1 MKLYSL
7 PGAPS
12 ALVSRGARPAG
23 DEDEQHRHA
32 GQSLE
37 GVAPVL
43 GLYYRA
49 LSGRNAAL
57 VAYGNRS
64 DPQQYPDTHT
74 TIRLPDRMFRFLW
87 GNGNFLW
94 YKVALTHRAAHY
106 DGGTF
111 AFEFLRPAN
120 HFATLRPA
128 SVDATKRHQHESDLE
143 VFFSLFAQRQLAV
156 EVFTVM
162 EDLRLD
168 EWSKRRYPG
177 LRSGYEKI
185 QRAALHDRPS
195 LSSMGPRNALA
206 ELMVRIS
213 LASKEAFELPSLLH
227 APTRRLLHLMQAL
240 TQHDARVEDSAEA
253 AMRAYCLIVGLPNMD
268 AEYGPNLPV
277 DLSLSQSGQQ
287 GHVVWPTLWPEPEKT
302 RLEGDDVLA
311 TVMVPVSYRDQLGS
325 RYTYYK
331 GAGPLD
337 QQAIYRFTQVDT
349 QAAASTPSLAGE
361 ERPKPPDEPMEHDHH
376 DHFGADEV
384 HLHSGELHSH
394 EIFSFVYPEWDH
406 VAGAYMRN
414 WCCVKESRI
423 DPASSARYFDET
435 LRAYGRLMPHI
446 QNQFERIARE
456 GLRKVR
462 RMADGDDL
470 DLDAAVEALV
480 DMRAGLSPSD
490 QVYTSRQKEARDV
503 VVAFLIDKSAST
515 AEHVESSDGALSMGA
530 GQLVHGKN
538 YRTIL
543 DLEKETAVL
552 LMASLE
558 KLGDTYGIYFFS
570 GSGREDVKFHVLKDF
585 EERLSDRVAA
595 RIDNIKPLHT
605 TRMGPAI
612 RHTVKKLRAQESRT
626 RLLMLI
632 SDGRPFDLDYG
643 QQYGDDAEV
652 EYAIHDTRQA
662 LNEARQAGITP
673 FVLTIDPQG
682 NDYLKSMCDG
692 IDYEVLD
699 DINQL
704 PARLLA
710 LYRTLTA

>member
-1 MKLYSL
+1 MKGYTL

-12 ALVSRGARPAG
+12 ALVRRGTGPARN
-23 DEDEQHRHA
+23 EEEHRHP

-37 GVAPVL
+37 GIAPVL

-57 VAYGNRS
+57 VPFGNRS

-74 TIRLPDRMFRFLW
+74 TIRLPDRMFRFVW

-111 AFEFLRPAN
+111 FFEFLRPAV
-120 HFATLRPA
+120 HFAALRPSSLA
-128 SVDATKRHQHESDLE
+128 GTKRHEHESDLE
-143 VFFSLFAQRQLAV
+143 TFFSLFAQRQLAV

-177 LRSGYEKI
+177 LCAGYEKI

-195 LSSMGPRNALA
+195 LTALGPRNALA
-206 ELMVRIS
+206 EVMVRIS
-213 LASKEAFELPSLLH
+213 LASKESFDLPALLH
-227 APTRRLLHLMQAL
+227 EPARRLGQIMQL
-240 TQHDARVEDSAEA
+240 LRINDARVEDSAEA
-253 AMRAYCLIVGLPNMD
+253 AIRAYCLIVGLPNIEAD
-268 AEYGPNLPV
+268 YGPNLPV
-277 DLSLSQSGQQ
+277 EKLPPPVETQ
-287 GHVVWPTLWPEPEKT
+287 GTAGWPNVWPEPEKT
-302 RLEGDDVLA
+302 RLEGDEVLA
-311 TVMVPVSYRDQLGS
+311 TVMMPVLYRDQLGS
-325 RYTYYK
+325 RYTHYK

-337 QQAIYRFTQVDT
+337 QQAIYRFTQIDT
-349 QAAASTPSLAGE
+349 QAAASTSSLPGE
-361 ERPKPPDEPMEHDHH
+361 ERPKPPDEPIEHDHH
-376 DHFGADEV
+376 DHFGEDEA

-394 EIFSFVYPEWDH
+394 ELFSFVYPEWDH
-406 VAGAYMRN
+406 VAGAYKRN

-435 LRAYGRLMPHI
+435 LRAYGRLLPHI

-456 GLRKVR
+456 GLRKVK

-470 DLDAAVEALV
+470 DLDAAIESLI
-480 DMRAGLSPSD
+480 DMRVGISPSE
-490 QVYTSRQKEARDV
+490 QVYTSRQKLARDV

-515 AEHVESSDGALSMGA
+515 AEHVEPPGGVLATVA
-530 GQLVHGKN
+530 GQHLHGRN

-543 DLEKETAVL
+543 DIEKEATAL

-558 KLGDTYGIYFFS
+558 RLGDTYGIYFFS

-585 EERLSDRVAA
+585 EERLSDRIAA
-595 RIDNIKPLHT
+595 RIDNIRPLHT

-612 RHTVKKLRAQESRT
+612 RHTVQKLRAQESRT
-626 RLLMLI
+626 KLLMLI

-643 QQYGDDAEV
+643 QQYGEGAEID
-652 EYAIHDTRQA
+652 YAINDTRQA
-662 LNEARQAGITP
+662 LNEAQQAGITP

-682 NDYLKSMCDG
+682 NDYLRTMCDG

-710 LYRTLTA
+710 LYRTMTA